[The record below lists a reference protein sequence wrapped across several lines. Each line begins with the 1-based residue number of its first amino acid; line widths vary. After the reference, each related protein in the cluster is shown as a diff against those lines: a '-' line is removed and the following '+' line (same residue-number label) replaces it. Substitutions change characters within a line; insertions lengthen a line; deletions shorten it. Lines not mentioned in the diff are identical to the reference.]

1 MSNRSN
7 ESRRIF
13 PFNIC
18 TISHICT
25 TEFAVDSFSP
35 LTTRFSLTLFT
46 WVSPPAAVAFP
57 PKSLDEYEKCT
68 TRCSLFSLCGNFR
81 LFLGKRRQELCANNC
96 KIIKM
101 TGRHGGCAAA
111 CGCTGVCGSVCR
123 CVSGCSRLLSFNYTK
138 VIWCKKRNKCVCVRR
153 QQTENVLN
161 PHTKKKKVTPR
172 WAPNLMLQR
181 LRTDERRWRRQQSAF
196 NCAWK
201 CWRNKNNN
209 SNNAWGLDCWNST
222 TDRKGE
228 WKGREKGR

>member
-46 WVSPPAAVAFP
+46 WVSLLLP
-57 PKSLDEYEKCT
+57 
-68 TRCSLFSLCGNFR
+68 SLFRPNHLMNMKNVQR
-81 LFLGKRRQELCANNC
+81 VVHFLVCSGIFDYFWARGDRNYAQITVKLSKWQADMVDVQLRVGVQVCV
-96 KIIKM
+96 
-101 TGRHGGCAAA
+101 
-111 CGCTGVCGSVCR
+111 GVCCVCK
-123 CVSGCSRLLSFNYTK
+123 CVSECSRLLSFNYTK
-138 VIWCKKRNKCVCVRR
+138 VIWCKKRNKCVCARR

-161 PHTKKKKVTPR
+161 PHTKKKKVTPH

-181 LRTDERRWRRQQSAF
+181 LQTDERRWRRQQSAF

-209 SNNAWGLDCWNST
+209 SNNALRFRLLEFHDG
-222 TDRKGE
+222 
-228 WKGREKGR
+228 